1 MCISILCDLN
11 ACVCMFMCI
20 YIYIYMHSCASM
32 SSTLYI
38 VVPCTLSGGRGAL
51 QMPPDCNICSVLLR
65 LCNGIFYPLAQD
77 LKLVSFAPISGI
89 RFSCSLVPCSLRL
102 SEPVLY
108 CVHEHSLRLPR
119 LCPMRTERFKL
130 RHSSA
135 NRKAVRR
142 GLEKVFAVLV
152 VQTLWSQCRA
162 PG

>member
-11 ACVCMFMCI
+11 SCVCMFMYN
-20 YIYIYMHSCASM
+20 YIYVHSCASM

-38 VVPCTLSGGRGAL
+38 IVPCTLSGGRGAL

-102 SEPVLY
+102 SEPKKKKTKEKQEAKKNKRDKL
-108 CVHEHSLRLPR
+108 SLLFFFV
-119 LCPMRTERFKL
+119 C
-130 RHSSA
+130 
-135 NRKAVRR
+135 
-142 GLEKVFAVLV
+142 
-152 VQTLWSQCRA
+152 
-162 PG
+162 